1 MQKEFKEKR
10 EIDVNVSRTVCD
22 ICGNTAKD
30 GAAVIR
36 VQARREEPRDPSHG
50 PYLTQHGYSRG
61 LDICS
66 VECLTENIKGIS
78 LVLNTKEIPSIN
90 TSPQYDVGTISLGG
104 QFAGGYTTTNI
115 TTGSILTATS
125 SASNAQWVS
134 PTVAGQLTVSP

>member
-22 ICGNTAKD
+22 ICGETAKD

-66 VECLTENIKGIS
+66 VECMTENIKGIS
-78 LVLNTKEIPSIN
+78 LVLNTKEIPSIG
-90 TSPQYDVGTISLGG
+90 TTPLGAYDVGTAIQLGG
-104 QFAGGYTTTNI
+104 YATNI
-115 TTGSILTATS
+115 TTGSVLTAT

-134 PTVAGQLTVSP
+134 PTAIGQLTASA

>member
-66 VECLTENIKGIS
+66 VDCLAENIKGIS
-78 LVLNTKEIPSIN
+78 LVLNTKEIPSIGN
-90 TSPQYDVGTISLGG
+90 SPQYDVGNAIQLGG

-115 TTGSILTATS
+115 TTGSVLTATS
-125 SASNAQWVS
+125 ATAAQWVS
-134 PTVAGQLTVSP
+134 PGQLTVSA